1 MIPLDS
7 DPASGSSIRGG
18 QTLKLQG
25 ESGTLLRVQEFA
37 QLAGVTV
44 KALHHYDRLG
54 ILKPRR
60 TGSGYRIY
68 VEQDLARLEQIVAL
82 KFLGLPL
89 KQIGILLDRDPLQLP
104 EALRLQRRVLEEKRR
119 LLDRALCAVVNAEK
133 VIQSGKPAGAVLK
146 RIIEAIEMQTE
157 VEDATEFMKNYYRED
172 VWPGFKAR
180 HRDWPS
186 LEWNRLFRDITSSL
200 DEDPG
205 TPRAQALAARWREL
219 RVNDS
224 TGDAGIHSGLI
235 KAWNDRQYWP
245 TEVQSRFAGFDLD
258 RISQFIAGAFAAY
271 RKKHYGEIVWVADL
285 DGFTLAEKQRF
296 ALAMVDLSFKIAESL
311 AEDPSGETGQALAAR
326 WMEVIESR
334 TGGSPNLK
342 SPPGSY
348 ESWLRWMDS
357 WPPSIHKKIRSL
369 DNAKMGEFILRAIA
383 HPIKL
388 P

>member
-1 MIPLDS
+1 MK
-7 DPASGSSIRGG
+7 RG
-18 QTLKLQG
+18 QTLKLEG
-25 ESGTLLRVQEFA
+25 ESGRLLRVQEFA

-54 ILKPRR
+54 LLKPRR

-68 VEQDLARLEQIVAL
+68 VEHDLVRLEQIVAL

-172 VWPGFKAR
+172 VWPGFR
-180 HRDWPS
+180 SHHRDWPS
-186 LEWNRLFRDITSSL
+186 RDWNHLFRDITSAL
-200 DEDPG
+200 DEDPA
-205 TPRAQALAARWREL
+205 TQRAQALAARWREL

-224 TGDAGIHSGLI
+224 TGDSGIHSGLI

-245 TEVQSRFAGFDLD
+245 AEVQSRFAGFDLD
-258 RISQFIAGAFAAY
+258 RISQFIAGAFASY
-271 RKKHYGEIVWVADL
+271 RTRHYGDIVWVADL
-285 DGFTLAEKQRF
+285 EGFTLADKQRF
-296 ALAMVDLSFKIAESL
+296 PLATADLYFKIAESL
-311 AEDPSGETGQALAAR
+311 AEDPGGETGQALAAR
-326 WMEVIESR
+326 WMELIESR
-334 TGGSPNLK
+334 TGGSPDLN

-357 WPPSIHKKIRSL
+357 WPPSIHRKIRLL
-369 DNAKMGEFILRAIA
+369 DNEKIGEFILRAVA
-383 HPIKL
+383 QPMKL
-388 P
+388 